1 MHTLNIL
8 HFTSGQDGGIGRY
21 ACFFTQ
27 PKKEQQQIQKQK
39 ATRNA
44 RKSVWKSNNQG
55 VNEETFIQT
64 GRRGRDG
71 QPVQKG
77 HMARWQLEDQEVP
90 HLHADKP
97 GGTTGERDRLNN
109 PGIQPREIK
118 PQNL

>member
-1 MHTLNIL
+1 MFLGLLAKTEALCL
-8 HFTSGQDGGIGRY
+8 
-21 ACFFTQ
+21 FTQ

-71 QPVQKG
+71 QPVQRG
-77 HMARWQLEDQEVP
+77 HMARWQLEDWVGKMVTGRLGE
-90 HLHADKP
+90 AAGGGP
-97 GGTTGERDRLNN
+97 GGPTFACG
-109 PGIQPREIK
+109 
-118 PQNL
+118 